1 MNQSIQWKSLLVAA
15 ALVASA
21 VALWPSFQFYQL
33 PVKERLTATK
43 ETPAAKLRDQ
53 AIPLGL
59 DLQGGMHLVLEVDR
73 SKLPPEEAKGAVDRA
88 IEVIR
93 NRVDQFGVAEPI
105 IQKEGTDRI
114 VVQLPGISDRE
125 RAKDLIGKTALLEFK
140 LVRTPDEAQSIFN
153 RLDAALAARGRAPVD
168 TALAS
173 VDTTSVSKPLTSLF
187 IDAYGGGGF
196 IALPD
201 VPKATAMLDSAFL
214 AANVPG
220 DSQILWSNDEA
231 RSGRTGRWIYAVK
244 KEPEMTGG
252 SVSTA
257 AMSNQ
262 LDQNQPGAWGVSMK
276 MAGKGQSD
284 FARVTAANVGRQ
296 LAVVLDDQVRSAPSI
311 RERIPGGNA
320 SITGSFDAKSAKDL
334 EIVLKAGAL
343 PAPVR
348 IIEERSVGPSLG
360 QDSID
365 AGFKAAWIG
374 TLLVV
379 LFMAI
384 YYQGSGLIAVGALLL
399 NLVLLFAGMAGFKS
413 TLTMPG
419 IAGIVL
425 TVGMAV
431 DTNVLI
437 LERIREE
444 MRHGKS
450 IRSSI
455 ELGYKNAFRT
465 ILDAHVTTLLSAAF
479 LFQFG
484 TGPIKG
490 FAVTLALGLIANLFT
505 AVFFT
510 RLIYDLITHR
520 RTLNRLS
527 I

>member
-1 MNQSIQWKSLLVAA
+1 MNTMQWKI
-15 ALVASA
+15 ALVAVAVLVSA
-21 VALWPSFQFYQL
+21 YILWPTFSFYQL
-33 PVKERLTATK
+33 PAAERIAPSKDTPTAR
-43 ETPAAKLRDQ
+43 LREK

-59 DLQGGMHLVLEVDR
+59 DLQGGMHLVLEVDA

-93 NRVDQFGVAEPI
+93 NRIDQFGVAEPI
-105 IQKEGTDRI
+105 IQREGTNRI
-114 VVQLPGISDRE
+114 VVQLPGLSDRE
-125 RAKDLIGKTALLEFK
+125 RARKLIGATALLEFK
-140 LVRTPDEAQSIFN
+140 LVRTTDEGAVVWN
-153 RLDAALAARGRAPVD
+153 RLDGALAARARAGQVQVD
-168 TALAS
+168 SAVAS
-173 VDTTSVSKPLTSLF
+173 RPLSSYF
-187 IDAYGGGGF
+187 MDQFNGGAF
-196 IALPD
+196 IASTD
-201 VPKATAMLDSAFL
+201 VPKVEAMLDSTLL
-214 AANVPG
+214 ATTVPAE
-220 DSQILWSNDEA
+220 SQVLWSADEA
-231 RSGRTGRWIYAVK
+231 RSGRTGRWLYVVK
-244 KEPEMTGG
+244 REPEMTGG
-252 SVSTA
+252 GISSA
-257 AMSNQ
+257 EMSNR
-262 LDQNQPGAWGVSMK
+262 LDQTTPGAWGVSIRFS
-276 MAGKGQSD
+276 GKGQAD

-296 LAVVLDDQVRSAPSI
+296 LAVVLDDVVRSAPSI
-311 RERIPGGNA
+311 RERIPNGNA
-320 SITGSFDAKSAKDL
+320 SITGSFDSKSAKDL

-343 PAPVR
+343 PAPVD
-348 IIEERSVGPSLG
+348 IVEERSVGPSLG

-379 LFMAI
+379 AFMLI
-384 YYQGSGLIAVGALLL
+384 YYQGSGLIAVAALLL
-399 NLVLLFAGMAGFKS
+399 NFILLFAGMAGLRS

-437 LERIREE
+437 FERIREE

-450 IRSSI
+450 IRASI

-465 ILDAHVTTLLSAAF
+465 ILDAHVTTLLSALF

-510 RLIYDLITHR
+510 RMIYDIITHR

>member
-1 MNQSIQWKSLLVAA
+1 MNSIQWKSLLVAG
-15 ALVASA
+15 ALLVSA
-21 VALWPSFQFYQL
+21 YMLWPTYRFYQL
-33 PVKERLTATK
+33 PVQERLTATK
-43 ETPAAKLRDQ
+43 DTPAAKLREK

-59 DLQGGMHLVLEVDR
+59 DLQGGMHLVLEVDT
-73 SKLPPEEAKGAVDRA
+73 SKLPPEEAKTAVDRA

-93 NRVDQFGVAEPI
+93 NRIDQFGVAEPI
-105 IQKEGTDRI
+105 IQREGINRI
-114 VVQLPGISDRE
+114 VVQLPGLTDRQ
-125 RAKDLIGKTALLEFK
+125 RALDIIGKTALLEFK
-140 LVRTPDEAQSIFN
+140 LVRTQDEAQGIFN
-153 RLDAALAARGRAPVD
+153 RLDQSLSARARAGQVQVDSALIA
-168 TALAS
+168 
-173 VDTTSVSKPLTSLF
+173 KPLTSYF
-187 IDAYGGGGF
+187 MDQYGGGAF
-196 IALPD
+196 IASTD
-201 VPKATAMLDSAFL
+201 VPKVSAMLDSAFL
-214 AANVPG
+214 AANVPAE
-220 DSQILWSNDEA
+220 SQLLWSSDEA
-231 RSGRTGRWIYAVK
+231 RSGRSGRWIYVVK
-244 KEPEMTGG
+244 RVPEMTGG
-252 SVSTA
+252 SISTA
-257 AMSNQ
+257 QMSNQ
-262 LDQNQPGAWGVSMK
+262 LDQTTPGAWGVSMR
-276 MAGKGQSD
+276 MSGKGQAE

-296 LAVVLDDQVRSAPSI
+296 LAVVLDDAVRSAPSI

-320 SITGSFDAKSAKDL
+320 SITGSFDAQSAKDL

-348 IIEERSVGPSLG
+348 PVEERSVGPSLG

-379 LFMAI
+379 AFMLI
-384 YYQGSGLIAVGALLL
+384 YYQGSGLIAIAALML
-399 NLVLLFAGMAGFKS
+399 NFILLFAGMAGLRS

-437 LERIREE
+437 FERMREE
-444 MRHGKS
+444 LRHGKS
-450 IRSSI
+450 IRSAI

-465 ILDAHVTTLLSAAF
+465 ILDAHVTVLLSALF

-490 FAVTLALGLIANLFT
+490 FAVTLALGLIANMFT

-520 RTLNRLS
+520 RTLTRLS

>member
-1 MNQSIQWKSLLVAA
+1 MNSSIQWKSVLVAL
-15 ALVASA
+15 ALVASG
-21 VALWPSFQFYQL
+21 VALWPSFRFYQL
-33 PVKERLTATK
+33 PVAERLAPAK
-43 ETPAAKLRDQ
+43 ETPAAALREKS
-53 AIPLGL
+53 IPLGL
-59 DLQGGMHLVLEVDR
+59 DLQGGMHLVLEVDS

-93 NRVDQFGVAEPI
+93 NRIDQFGVAEPI

-114 VVQLPGISDRE
+114 VVQLPGLSDRD
-125 RAKDLIGKTALLEFK
+125 RAKELIGKTALLEFK

-153 RLDAALAARGRAPVD
+153 RLDAALAARARAGQIQID
-168 TALAS
+168 SSLA
-173 VDTTSVSKPLTSLF
+173 SKPLTSYF
-187 IDAYGGGGF
+187 IDAMGGGGF
-196 IALPD
+196 IASTDLSKVD
-201 VPKATAMLDSAFL
+201 AMLDSTFL
-214 AANVPG
+214 ANNVAPE
-220 DSQILWSNDEA
+220 SQVLWSNDEA
-231 RSGRTGRWIYAVK
+231 RAGRSGRWLWAVK
-244 KEPEMTGG
+244 RAPEMSGG

-257 AMSNQ
+257 QMSNG
-262 LDQNQPGAWGVSMK
+262 LDQSNPGAWGVSMK
-276 MAGKGQSD
+276 MAGKGQAD

-296 LAVVLDDQVRSAPSI
+296 LAIVLDDQVRSAPSI

-320 SITGSFDAKSAKDL
+320 SITGSFDAKTAKDL
-334 EIVLKAGAL
+334 EIVLKAGSL

-365 AGFKAAWIG
+365 AGFKASWIG
-374 TLLVV
+374 TLLVII
-379 LFMAI
+379 FMVI
-384 YYQGSGLIAVGALLL
+384 YYQGSGLIAVGALLF

-450 IRSSI
+450 IRAAI

-465 ILDAHVTTLLSAAF
+465 ILDAHVTVLLSSAF

-510 RLIYDLITHR
+510 RLVYDVITHR
-520 RTLNRLS
+520 RTLTRLS

>member
-1 MNQSIQWKSLLVAA
+1 MTNTMMWKLLLVAA
-15 ALVASA
+15 AVVLSLY
-21 VALWPSFQFYQL
+21 ALWPSYQFYQL
-33 PVKERLTATK
+33 PQSTRVGAARG
-43 ETPAAKLRDQ
+43 TPEANLREKS
-53 AIPLGL
+53 IPLGL
-59 DLQGGMHLVLEVDR
+59 DLQGGMHLVLEVDT
-73 SKLPPEEAKGAVDRA
+73 SKLAAEESKGAIDRA

-93 NRVDQFGVAEPI
+93 NRIDQFGVAEPI

-114 VVQLPGISDRE
+114 VVQLPGLTDRE
-125 RAKDLIGKTALLEFK
+125 RALDLIGKTAELEFK
-140 LVRTPDEAQSIFN
+140 LVRTPDEAMAVWT
-153 RLDAALAARGRAPVD
+153 RLDNAIAARARAGQIKVDSALAG
-168 TALAS
+168 
-173 VDTTSVSKPLTSLF
+173 KPLTSLF
-187 IDAYGGGGF
+187 LDSGGGIGF
-196 IALPD
+196 IAATD
-201 VPKATAMLDSAFL
+201 VPKAEAMLAAVATDSTIM
-214 AANVPG
+214 G
-220 DSQILWSNDEA
+220 DNEVLWGDEQ
-231 RSGRTGRWIYAVK
+231 GRTGRTGRPIYVVK
-244 KEPEMTGG
+244 KTAEMKGG

-257 AMSNQ
+257 MAQ
-262 LDQNQPGAWGVSMK
+262 IGLDPNDPGGWGVSLK
-276 MAGKGQSD
+276 LAGQGQSD
-284 FARVTAANVGRQ
+284 FARITAANVGRN
-296 LAVVLDDQVRSAPSI
+296 LAVVLDSTVRSAPSI
-311 RERIPGGNA
+311 RERIPNGNA
-320 SITGSFDAKSAKDL
+320 TIHGSFDAKSAKDL

-343 PAPVR
+343 PAPVKV
-348 IIEERSVGPSLG
+348 IEERSVGPSLG

-365 AGFKAAWIG
+365 AGFKASWVG

-384 YYQGSGLIAVGALLL
+384 YYQGSGLIAVVALLL
-399 NLVLLFAGMAGFKS
+399 NIVLLFAGLKGWGA

-425 TVGMAV
+425 TIGAAV

-465 ILDAHVTTLLSAAF
+465 VLDAHVTMLISAAF

-490 FAVTLALGLIANLFT
+490 FAITLALGLVANLFT

-510 RLIYDLITHR
+510 RLVYDMITHR
-520 RTLNRLS
+520 RTLTRLS

>member
-1 MNQSIQWKSLLVAA
+1 MNTMQWKIALVAA
-15 ALVASA
+15 AVLVS
-21 VALWPSFQFYQL
+21 VYMLWPTFSFYQL
-33 PVKERLTATK
+33 PQAERIAPSK
-43 ETPAAKLRDQ
+43 DTPTAKLREK

-59 DLQGGMHLVLEVDR
+59 DLQGGMHLVLEVDA

-93 NRVDQFGVAEPI
+93 NRIDQFGVAEPI
-105 IQKEGTDRI
+105 IQREGTNRI
-114 VVQLPGISDRE
+114 VVQLPGLSDRE
-125 RAKDLIGKTALLEFK
+125 RARQLIGQTALLEFK
-140 LVRTPDEAQSIFN
+140 LVRTTDEAAVVWN
-153 RLDAALAARGRAPVD
+153 RLDAALAGRARAGQVAVD
-168 TALAS
+168 SAVAS
-173 VDTTSVSKPLTSLF
+173 RPLTSYF
-187 IDAYGGGGF
+187 MDQFNGGAF
-196 IALPD
+196 IASTD
-201 VPKATAMLDSAFL
+201 VPKVSAMLDSSLF
-214 AANVPG
+214 AASVPAE
-220 DSQILWSNDEA
+220 SEVLWSADEA
-231 RSGRTGRWIYAVK
+231 RSGRTGRWLYVVK
-244 KEPEMTGG
+244 REPEMTGG
-252 SVSTA
+252 GISSA
-257 AMSNQ
+257 EMSNR
-262 LDQNQPGAWGVSMK
+262 LDQTTPGAWGVSIRFS
-276 MAGKGQSD
+276 GKGQAD
-284 FARVTAANVGRQ
+284 FARVTATNVGRQ
-296 LAVVLDDQVRSAPSI
+296 LAVVLDDVVRSAPSI
-311 RERIPGGNA
+311 RERIPNGNA
-320 SITGSFDAKSAKDL
+320 SITGSFDSKSAKDL

-343 PAPVR
+343 PAPVD
-348 IIEERSVGPSLG
+348 IVEERSVGPSLG

-379 LFMAI
+379 AFMVI
-384 YYQGSGLIAVGALLL
+384 YYQGSGLIAVAALLL
-399 NLVLLFAGMAGFKS
+399 NFILLFAGMAGLRS

-437 LERIREE
+437 FERIREE

-450 IRSSI
+450 IRAAI

-465 ILDAHVTTLLSAAF
+465 ILDAHVTTLLSALF

-510 RLIYDLITHR
+510 RMIYDIITHR

>member
-1 MNQSIQWKSLLVAA
+1 MNQIQWKIALVAA
-15 ALVASA
+15 ALLVSA
-21 VALWPSFQFYQL
+21 YMLWPTIGFYQL
-33 PVKERLTATK
+33 PTAQRLAPTK
-43 ETPAAKLRDQ
+43 DTPAAKLREK

-59 DLQGGMHLVLEVDR
+59 DLQGGMHLVLEVDS
-73 SKLPPEEAKGAVDRA
+73 SKLPPEEAKSSVDRA

-93 NRVDQFGVAEPI
+93 NRIDQFGVAEPI
-105 IQKEGTDRI
+105 IQREGANRI
-114 VVQLPGISDRE
+114 VVQLPGLSDRQ
-125 RAKDLIGKTALLEFK
+125 RAIDLIGKTALLEFK
-140 LVRTPDEAQSIFN
+140 LVRTADEGAAVWS
-153 RLDAALAARGRAPVD
+153 RLDAVLAGRARAGQVAVDSSIAAR
-168 TALAS
+168 
-173 VDTTSVSKPLTSLF
+173 PLSSYF
-187 IDAYGGGGF
+187 MDQFNAGVF
-196 IALPD
+196 IASTD
-201 VPKATAMLDSAFL
+201 VAKVEAMLDSTLL
-214 AANVPG
+214 ATTVPPE
-220 DSQILWSNDEA
+220 SQVLWSADEA
-231 RSGRTGRWIYAVK
+231 RAGRTGRWLYVVK

-252 SVSTA
+252 GISTA
-257 AMSNQ
+257 QMSNQ
-262 LDQNQPGAWGVSMK
+262 LDQTTPGAWGVSMK
-276 MAGKGQSD
+276 MSGKGQAD
-284 FARVTAANVGRQ
+284 FARVTSANVGRQ
-296 LAVVLDDQVRSAPSI
+296 LAVVLDDVVRSAPSI
-311 RERIPGGNA
+311 RERIPNGNA

-343 PAPVR
+343 PAPVN
-348 IIEERSVGPSLG
+348 IVEERSVGPTLG

-379 LFMAI
+379 AFMVI
-384 YYQGSGLIAVGALLL
+384 YYQGSGLIAVAALVL
-399 NLVLLFAGMAGFKS
+399 NFILLFAGMAGLKS

-437 LERIREE
+437 FERIREE

-450 IRSSI
+450 IRAAI

-465 ILDAHVTTLLSAAF
+465 ILDAHVTTLLSALF

-510 RLIYDLITHR
+510 RLVYDLITHR

>member
-1 MNQSIQWKSLLVAA
+1 MNSIQWKLV
-15 ALVASA
+15 LVVGAVLVSA
-21 VALWPSFQFYQL
+21 YMLWPTFRFYQL
-33 PVKERLTATK
+33 PVAERLASTK
-43 ETPAAKLRDQ
+43 DTPAAKLREK

-59 DLQGGMHLVLEVDR
+59 DLQGGMHLVLEVDA
-73 SKLPPEEAKGAVDRA
+73 SKLPPEEAKTAVERA

-93 NRVDQFGVAEPI
+93 NRIDQFGVAEPI
-105 IQKEGTDRI
+105 IQRQGTNRI
-114 VVQLPGISDRE
+114 VVQLPGLSDRQ
-125 RAKDLIGKTALLEFK
+125 RAIDLIGKTALLEFK
-140 LVRTPDEAQSIFN
+140 LVRTQDEAAAVFN
-153 RLDAALAARGRAPVD
+153 RLDIALSARARAGEVVVD
-168 TALAS
+168 TS
-173 VDTTSVSKPLTSLF
+173 VIARPLTSYF
-187 IDAYGGGGF
+187 MDQFGGGGF
-196 IALPD
+196 IASPD
-201 VPKATAMLDSAFL
+201 VPKVNAILDSAFL
-214 AANVPG
+214 ASTVPAE
-220 DSQILWSNDEA
+220 SQLLWSSDEA
-231 RSGRTGRWIYAVK
+231 HSGRTGRWIYVVK
-244 KEPEMTGG
+244 REAEMTGG

-257 AMSNQ
+257 QMSNQ
-262 LDQNQPGAWGVSMK
+262 LDQNTPGAWGVSMK
-276 MAGKGQSD
+276 MSGKGQSD
-284 FARVTAANVGRQ
+284 FARVTAQNVGRQ
-296 LAVVLDDQVRSAPSI
+296 LAVVLDDAVRSAPSI

-343 PAPVR
+343 PAPVD

-379 LFMAI
+379 AFMVI
-384 YYQGSGLIAVGALLL
+384 YYQGSGLIAVAALML
-399 NLVLLFAGMAGFKS
+399 NFILLFAGMAGLRS

-437 LERIREE
+437 FERIREE

-465 ILDAHVTTLLSAAF
+465 ILDAHVTTLLSALF

-490 FAVTLALGLIANLFT
+490 FAITLALGLIANLFT

-510 RLIYDLITHR
+510 RMIYDIITHR
-520 RTLNRLS
+520 RTLTRLS

>member
-1 MNQSIQWKSLLVAA
+1 MNSMQWKIALVAA
-15 ALVASA
+15 ALLVSA
-21 VALWPSFQFYQL
+21 YMLWPTIGFYQL
-33 PVKERLTATK
+33 PQAERIAPSK
-43 ETPAAKLRDQ
+43 DTPTAKLREK

-59 DLQGGMHLVLEVDR
+59 DLQGGMHLVLEVDS
-73 SKLPPEEAKGAVDRA
+73 SKLPPEEARSSVDRA

-93 NRVDQFGVAEPI
+93 NRIDQFGVAEPI
-105 IQKEGTDRI
+105 IQREGTNRI
-114 VVQLPGISDRE
+114 VVQLPGLSDRE
-125 RAKDLIGKTALLEFK
+125 RARALIGQTALLEFK
-140 LVRTPDEAQSIFN
+140 LVRTADEGAAVWN
-153 RLDAALAARGRAPVD
+153 RLDAALAARAREGHVAVD
-168 TALAS
+168 SSVASRPLTSYFMDQYNAGAFVASTDLPKVVPMLDSTLLAS
-173 VDTTSVSKPLTSLF
+173 V
-187 IDAYGGGGF
+187 
-196 IALPD
+196 
-201 VPKATAMLDSAFL
+201 VPSE
-214 AANVPG
+214 
-220 DSQILWSNDEA
+220 SQVVWSSDEA
-231 RSGRTGRWIYAVK
+231 RSGRTGRWLYLVK
-244 KEPEMTGG
+244 REPEMTGG
-252 SVSTA
+252 GISTA
-257 AMSNQ
+257 NMSNQ
-262 LDQNQPGAWGVSMK
+262 LDQTTPGAWGVSIK
-276 MAGKGQSD
+276 FSGKGQAD

-296 LAVVLDDQVRSAPSI
+296 LAIVLDGVVRSAPSI
-311 RERIPGGNA
+311 RERIPNGNA
-320 SITGSFDAKSAKDL
+320 SITGSFDSKTAKDL

-343 PAPVR
+343 PAPVN
-348 IIEERSVGPSLG
+348 IVEERSVGPSLG

-379 LFMAI
+379 AFMVI
-384 YYQGSGLIAVGALLL
+384 YYQVSGLIAVAALLL
-399 NLVLLFAGMAGFKS
+399 NFILLFAGMAGLKS

-437 LERIREE
+437 FERIREE

-450 IRSSI
+450 IRAAI
-455 ELGYKNAFRT
+455 DLGYKNAFRT
-465 ILDAHVTTLLSAAF
+465 ILDAHVTTLLSALF

-510 RLIYDLITHR
+510 RLIYDAITHR